1 MCPPN
6 QPAVELTGS
15 PTMWTMPPDQHVGTT
30 RLERPGQLSRAERRR
45 AIVAR
50 LAPALEDLLDEGAV
64 YSDLSVAVLSRAAGI
79 SRSRFYV
86 YFEDTGDLLRA
97 LTEDAVV
104 DLFDATLA
112 WWTLPQHGTWDEL
125 RTVTERIFAT
135 YQRHRHL
142 LRAVEQVATHDSA
155 VRQYFS
161 TLFENGLEGY
171 AAELAHGQARG
182 SLDPSLESHRT
193 AGILASMTQSGLYEL
208 TAIEQ
213 LDNPDRW
220 IDSLTI
226 IVWNTLYAPTHESAQ
241 HDATDHA

>member
-1 MCPPN
+1 MRRPGYPGVQLIRVRTVC
-6 QPAVELTGS
+6 AVSEDQLAGS
-15 PTMWTMPPDQHVGTT
+15 P
-30 RLERPGQLSRAERRR
+30 GQRNRDERRR

-50 LAPALEDLLDEGAV
+50 LSPAVEGLLEEGAV

-104 DLFDATLA
+104 ELFDATLA
-112 WWTLPQHGTWDEL
+112 WWALPQDGTWEEL
-125 RTVTERIFAT
+125 RTVTERIFTT

-142 LRAVEQVATHDSA
+142 LRAIEQVATHDSA
-155 VRQYFS
+155 VRQHFS

-171 AAELAHGQARG
+171 ATELAHGQTQG
-182 SLDPSLESHRT
+182 SLDPTLESRRT
-193 AGILASMTQSGLYEL
+193 AGLLASMTQSGLYEL
-208 TAIEQ
+208 TAAGQ

-220 IDSLTI
+220 VDSLTT
-226 IVWNTLYAPTHESAQ
+226 IVWNTLYAPTHQSPGN
-241 HDATDHA
+241 HALGHA